1 MPLFM
6 FVSGYVY
13 WATWK
18 PVKYMDFVL
27 KKFKR
32 LMMPYF
38 LVSILIIS
46 IKMIS
51 ESSLHVENP
60 VTWLAY
66 LKMFYIPSAGYFLWF
81 AYALFLAFLII
92 PFFHT
97 DKRLNILFV
106 VALVFLLTPFSVTRL
121 FCLEELR
128 KHLFYFVL
136 GCIISREENIRLL
149 FNKFHP
155 FLLMAL
161 CICVYWLKFGL
172 RFTQGVTISLFLALA
187 GVVFILSLSRY
198 INGRTTVV
206 KRFFINLSVY
216 SYTVYLLH
224 TTFEGFAKAVLVKIP
239 IDADDGLMF
248 CVSASIV
255 ILAGVL
261 APVVVSLL
269 LKRLKIMLY
278 I

>member
-1 MPLFM
+1 M

-18 PVKYMDFVL
+18 PVKYKDFVL

-32 LMMPYF
+32 LMIPYF
-38 LVSILIIS
+38 LVSILIIL

-51 ESSLHVENP
+51 DSSLHVENP
-60 VTWLAY
+60 VTWLAF

-97 DKRLNILFV
+97 NNRLNILFI
-106 VALVFLLTPFSVTRL
+106 VALILLTASFSVTRL

-128 KHLFYFVL
+128 KHFFYFVL
-136 GCIISREENIRLL
+136 GCIICREESIRLL

-161 CICVYWLKFGL
+161 CICIYWLKFGL
-172 RFTQGVTISLFLALA
+172 QFSQGVIESSTISLILALS
-187 GVVFILSLSRY
+187 GIVFILNLSRY
-198 INGRTTVV
+198 INGRTVV
-206 KRFFINLSVY
+206 IKRFFLNLSVY

-239 IDADDGLMF
+239 INADSDLMF
-248 CVSASIV
+248 CVSASMV
-255 ILAGVL
+255 IFAGVL

-269 LKRLKIMLY
+269 LKRFKIML
-278 I
+278 